1 MKKHLSITFLALCLF
16 MASCNSSSEQQNEAA
31 EKTSQETPGNTDET
45 SFPNLQFERLDGT
58 TFNLSEMKGK
68 RVFLSFWATWCGPC
82 IKEMPSIESVKKELG
97 DEVEFVL
104 VSDEEKDLIQNFAN
118 KKGYDLTFVKAG
130 FSLDE
135 LDITGLPTNII
146 LDKEGKQEAFL
157 VGARDWHSEE
167 GMSIIK
173 GKGNSAQ

>member
-1 MKKHLSITFLALCLF
+1 MKKQLSITFLALCLF

-31 EKTSQETPGNTDET
+31 AKTSQETPEKTDEK

-82 IKEMPSIESVKKELG
+82 IKEMPSIEEAKKELG
-97 DEVEFVL
+97 DEVEFIL
-104 VSDEEKDLIQNFAN
+104 VSDEEKDLIQSFAQ
-118 KKGYDLTFVKAG
+118 KKGYNLSFVKAG

-135 LDITGLPTNII
+135 LGITGLPTNII

-157 VGARDWHSEE
+157 VGSRNWSNKLSMA
-167 GMSIIK
+167 IIK
-173 GKGNSAQ
+173 GAGDSAQ